1 MKDLEEYVKEV
12 DKLYNSLDENTLR
25 KPIGSKIFEKSQ
37 NIEDFINESYVNLN
51 DYKESEDHSA
61 KRAWYSLYLI
71 NDNLSWLIK
80 ELEYSKEELPNE
92 LVEFKETTAKYLIE
106 YRGEARYDTLKE
118 AKEDKRIGNID
129 HAIDLLNS
137 DISELRDNS
146 KLYGNMPPL
155 EESVNLLK
163 DLVSERID
171 HTEKNKGKRS
181 QEFYKS
187 ILKKLDKFY

>member
-80 ELEYSKEELPNE
+80 EFENSKEDLPKELE
-92 LVEFKETTAKYLIE
+92 DFKETTVKYLRE
-106 YRGEARYDTLKE
+106 YRGEARYDMLKE
-118 AKEDKRIGNID
+118 AKEDKRISND
-129 HAIDLLNS
+129 NAIDLLNF
-137 DISELRDNS
+137 DIFELKDNS
-146 KLYGNMPPL
+146 ELYGNIPPL
-155 EESVNLLK
+155 EESINLLK
-163 DLVSERID
+163 DLASKIID
-171 HTEKNKGKRS
+171 NPEENKGKRS

>member
-12 DKLYNSLDENTLR
+12 DKFYNSLDEDILR
-25 KPIGSKIFEKSQ
+25 KRIGSKIFERSQ
-37 NIEDFINESYVNLN
+37 NIEDFIKECYVNIK
-51 DYKESEDHSA
+51 DYKESKEKGA

-80 ELEYSKEELPNE
+80 EFENSKEDLPKELE
-92 LVEFKETTAKYLIE
+92 DFKETTVKYLRE

-118 AKEDKRIGNID
+118 AIEYTRKSNVDN
-129 HAIDLLNS
+129 AIDILNF
-137 DISELRDNS
+137 DIFELKDNS
-146 KLYGNMPPL
+146 ELYGNIPPL
-155 EESVNLLK
+155 EESINLLK
-163 DLVSERID
+163 DLASKIID
-171 HTEKNKGKRS
+171 NPEENKGKRS